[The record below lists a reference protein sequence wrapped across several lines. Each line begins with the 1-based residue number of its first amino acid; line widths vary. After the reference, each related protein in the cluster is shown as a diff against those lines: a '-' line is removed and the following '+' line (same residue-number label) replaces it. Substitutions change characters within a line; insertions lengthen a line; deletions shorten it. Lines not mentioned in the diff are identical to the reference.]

1 VTGPNDPENEAPRQ
15 PETETDQWKFPSW
28 RRVGEFVSNDFQLE
42 RNIASLKEDNKRLRE
57 EVKSD
62 PAAGERTRRSVEGLA
77 DIRANRS
84 S

>member
-28 RRVGEFVSNDFQLE
+28 RRVGDFVSNVFQLE

-57 EVKSD
+57 EVK
-62 PAAGERTRRSVEGLA
+62 AIQR
-77 DIRANRS
+77 
-84 S
+84 